1 MQAQYDYLLTNKM
14 IMKKLLSFAI
24 LFSVFALGA
33 SAKKVKTDYR
43 NALILAYSQAN
54 SVYEDD
60 NIKLEIYNEQLWATN
75 KTNKTIFIDLA
86 QCFAFHNGASMPLFD
101 SSEKKQGDTKA
112 SKKGVSTKDDTYITI
127 APAIGA
133 KQSETFICNMST
145 RIYGKYT
152 TSETPSTDFTEY
164 DKKLLGML
172 GGMLEESKRSDPKGK
187 EYIGTVVRHM
197 TEDESINN
205 LGASVAYAFNKKAEN
220 WNNVSLS
227 TWVSDAIFAPF
238 YVEMPA
244 ELKKK
249 EMKGFGIKETSPA
262 VIHIRANSPFEFEED
277 RSPII
282 VCDWEGNYKK
292 GTFQLGSTWIAKKKG
307 VNVFHI
313 LGAML
318 TAGYNL
324 LLRSWTETTYKKII
338 HFDGADAEWGKMN
351 YVNDIMDTKQDD

>member
-1 MQAQYDYLLTNKM
+1 
-14 IMKKLLSFAI
+14 MKKLL
-24 LFSVFALGA
+24 ALLVLISAVTLSA
-33 SAKKVKTDYR
+33 SARKIKTSYR

-75 KTNKTIFIDLA
+75 KTTKTIFIDLA

-101 SSEKKQGDTKA
+101 SSEKKQGDRKA
-112 SKKGVSTKDDTYITI
+112 SKSGKSTDADNYLTI
-127 APAIGA
+127 APTIGA

-152 TSETPSTDFTEY
+152 TSETPSMDFTDY
-164 DKKLLGML
+164 DKKLLEML
-172 GGMLEESKRSDPKGK
+172 DGMLEESLRGDLKRK
-187 EYIGTVVRHM
+187 EYKGTVVRHM

-220 WNNVSLS
+220 WTNVSLS
-227 TWVSDAIFAPF
+227 TWVSDAVFAPYF
-238 YVEMPA
+238 VEMPE

-249 EMKGFGIKETSPA
+249 DMKGFGIKETSPA

-292 GTFQLGSTWIAKKKG
+292 GTFELGSTWISKKKG
-307 VNVFHI
+307 INFFHI
-313 LGAML
+313 VGAML

-338 HFDGADAEWGKMN
+338 HFDGATDDWGKMT
-351 YVNDIMDTKQDD
+351 YVSDIMKTEQD